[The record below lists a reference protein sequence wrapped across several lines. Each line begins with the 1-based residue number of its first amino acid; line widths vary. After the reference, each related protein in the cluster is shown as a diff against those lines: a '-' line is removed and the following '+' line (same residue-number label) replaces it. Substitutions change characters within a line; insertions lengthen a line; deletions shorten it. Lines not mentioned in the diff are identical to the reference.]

1 MRKIIISLCLLY
13 LFSLNLS
20 ACEHKNNNLT
30 VVEGQELS
38 STDKALIEEYNMF
51 FDYLRNG
58 DEKKFHESLKKFLG
72 KVELIQNSDERN
84 NILMNIYMQLGMN
97 KEAYELNEKLIIKK
111 PMVSRFIFRCQLMD
125 LLKHDEKTVQRCH
138 AIAGSEIFKVLD
150 KTSPTFEYDELAYF
164 IEMYKGGYHE
174 YHNKIKTSI
183 EALKDEDMKAKF
195 LYIYE
200 GITGD

>member
-1 MRKIIISLCLLY
+1 
-13 LFSLNLS
+13 
-20 ACEHKNNNLT
+20 
-30 VVEGQELS
+30 
-38 STDKALIEEYNMF
+38 
-51 FDYLRNG
+51 
-58 DEKKFHESLKKFLG
+58 
-72 KVELIQNSDERN
+72 
-84 NILMNIYMQLGMN
+84 MNIYMQLGMN
-97 KEAYELNEKLIIKK
+97 KEVYELNEKLIIKK